1 MLCDNCGKREANVK
15 YSENINGN
23 KKELHLCEECSEKL
37 GIGKMDF
44 NMPIDFSSFFGGL
57 LEDFGTTDF
66 MPLFDEVKNLKCNS
80 CGYTFEDIVNT
91 GRLGCG
97 NCYDVFEDRLDPI
110 IKKIQGSNRHI
121 GRTGKIIDSKIEEKF
136 SDSKKEDNKEQSINK
151 EVSEIE
157 KLQNELKQAIKDE
170 RYEDAAK
177 IRDEIKKIE
186 DVAVSTRI
194 RFARNLNSFRF
205 NLNKKE
211 EIEQLEKVIKDNLY
225 KIGYGLKFLKLK
237 DMDDIT
243 KMSLVEKHLLSPNF
257 VLKRNELGSILIN
270 DEENICIM
278 IGEEDHLRIQ
288 VFNCGLDLENTLNLA
303 IELDEKIGEVLGYA
317 VSKKYGYLTSC
328 PSDLGTGLKASVM
341 VHLPALSKTKN
352 TRRVLDAINN
362 FGVNIRG
369 IYGETTEGLGDMY
382 QLSNQQTLGISER
395 EIIKNLN
402 VIVEKII
409 EQERQARK
417 LLAKDELELEDM
429 IYRSYGILTN
439 CRKISSEEV
448 RDLLSNIKLGTDLGI
463 LPELTDLKVQKLY
476 LYTKPANLQKY
487 FGSQYEAIERDIKRA
502 EVIRQILEE
511 K

>member
-1 MLCDNCGKREANVK
+1 MNWYLQ
-15 YSENINGN
+15 
-23 KKELHLCEECSEKL
+23 
-37 GIGKMDF
+37 
-44 NMPIDFSSFFGGL
+44 SS
-57 LEDFGTTDF
+57 
-66 MPLFDEVKNLKCNS
+66 NNS
-80 CGYTFEDIVNT
+80 
-91 GRLGCG
+91 
-97 NCYDVFEDRLDPI
+97 
-110 IKKIQGSNRHI
+110 
-121 GRTGKIIDSKIEEKF
+121 
-136 SDSKKEDNKEQSINK
+136 
-151 EVSEIE
+151 
-157 KLQNELKQAIKDE
+157 
-170 RYEDAAK
+170 
-177 IRDEIKKIE
+177 

-225 KIGYGLKFLKLK
+225 KIGYGLKFLRLK

-257 VLKRNELGSILIN
+257 ILKRNDLGSILIN

-303 IELDEKIGEVLGYA
+303 IEVDEKIGEALGYA
-317 VSKKYGYLTSC
+317 VNKKYGYLTSC

-362 FGVNIRG
+362 FGINIRG

-382 QLSNQQTLGISER
+382 QLSNQQTLGISET

-417 LLAKDELELEDM
+417 LLAKDELELEDI

-463 LPELTDLKVQKLY
+463 LQELTDLKVQKLY

-502 EVIRQILEE
+502 EVIRQILDE